1 METAGRIDRRTFLGL
16 AAGAAAA
23 VALPGGVGRVL
34 APAVAFEW
42 TRVPL
47 TDHAWYVCG
56 LQYNAITASCGIYLG
71 IDRSANP

>member
-23 VALPGGVGRVL
+23 VALPGGAGRIL
-34 APAVAFEW
+34 APAVDFVEW
-42 TRVPL
+42 TRVP
-47 TDHAWYVCG
+47 TDPAWYLCG